1 MSRYDDILNHPHY
14 EPKHRRMSLESRAA
28 QFAPFAALTG
38 HGAAIAETARPT
50 ESMNELSK
58 EEQARLSLRLIQA
71 FEKHF
76 NITITYFLPDRFKT
90 GGKYERF
97 QGVIKKIDESERM
110 VVFHGG
116 VMIPLD
122 VISDI
127 RSASFEDSE

>member
-1 MSRYDDILNHPHY
+1 
-14 EPKHRRMSLESRAA
+14 MSLESRAA